1 MPNVLRIKIDD
12 DTVLCS
18 ETMLVMMFCLSISDS
33 SLKIAREDVRKSLS
47 FAVYFTHADLLQIT
61 SGGVWQS
68 RELQTSKL

>member
-1 MPNVLRIKIDD
+1 
-12 DTVLCS
+12 
-18 ETMLVMMFCLSISDS
+18 MLVMRFCLSVSDS

-47 FAVYFTHADLLQIT
+47 FAVYLLASHDDLLQIS